1 MNAIHRRRT
10 LGFSLIEV
18 LVFVSVISVFFVSAA
33 AVVSIILRNMKVT
46 EHKLIGTRYAEEAV
60 EWLRSEKETDW
71 NTFVTHAPL
80 STGTEYCINTLTWSS
95 ATCTYTMDNL
105 FKRTVSVS
113 SQQSADGFKYQVNA
127 EVLVEWQE
135 AGKTYQI
142 PIDTVFS
149 VWEQ

>member
-1 MNAIHRRRT
+1 MRNSKA
-10 LGFSLIEV
+10 FSLIEV

-71 NTFVTHAPL
+71 NTFVAHAPL
-80 STGTEYCINTLTWSS
+80 STGTEYCLNTLNWSS
-95 ATCTYTMDNL
+95 AQCNYTMNNM

-113 SQQSADGFKYQVNA
+113 SQQSSDGFKYQVNA
-127 EVLVEWQE
+127 EVVVEWQE